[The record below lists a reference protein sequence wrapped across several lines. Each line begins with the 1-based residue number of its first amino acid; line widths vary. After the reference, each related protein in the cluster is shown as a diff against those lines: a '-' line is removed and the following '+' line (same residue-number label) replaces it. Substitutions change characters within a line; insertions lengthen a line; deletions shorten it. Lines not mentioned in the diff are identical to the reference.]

1 MPKNR
6 THTILALSV
15 VAVGAVVS
23 AILGL
28 FAYMSVTA
36 TPIHADLRHVRSVT
50 HSVPLPQWLGA
61 VDEGRQIVRGS
72 LVAQNLPGVS
82 VAVGIG
88 GDIVWAEGFGWAD
101 LENRVPVAPETRF
114 RIADVSI
121 PLTSAAVGLLIEKKK
136 LNLDDQIQTYVPD
149 FPKKDWPVT
158 VRQLMGHVAGVRTD
172 AGDEEPISIH
182 CGRPGEALQR
192 FASDRLKFEPGTEY
206 RRSSYGWI
214 LVSAAVEAAA
224 KRPFFTFMRTQIFEP
239 LGMEDTRPDSSKE
252 SPTDRVTFYHPRFA
266 GDTRYGPELVREG
279 DYSCLAGGSGFLST
293 PSDLVRFGMAISG
306 GKLLQPA
313 TVEILQSPQRLTS
326 GQPTDYGLGW
336 TLATVP
342 LAGKRTRMAGHD
354 TRRDFLGGTASLMLF
369 PERQIVVAVTSNI
382 GFADTR
388 SAALKIAQAFAEER
402 ESAASK

>member
-313 TVEILQSPQRLTS
+313 TVKTLQTS
-326 GQPTDYGLGW
+326 QQLASGAETGYGLRW
-336 TLATVP
+336 DLESVSI
-342 LAGKRTRMAGHD
+342 AGETTQQVGHD
-354 TRRDFLGGTASLMLF
+354 GEFFIGGATSLITF
-369 PERQIVVAVTSNI
+369 PERGLVVAVMTNTS
-382 GFADTR
+382 FADTN
-388 SAALKIAQAFAEER
+388 AVALAIAQAFAEQGKSPAR
-402 ESAASK
+402 K